1 MPLTKNIC
9 RQSKSLL
16 SCSSSVLAMTAILSI
31 GGQAFAQQNT
41 ATHDSVGLFDEIIV
55 TAQKR
60 SQNSQEVPLA
70 VTAIT
75 GDTLEKL
82 GVTDVRGIANIVPG
96 FTVAQSFRG
105 PPIYTLRGVG
115 FNTPNL
121 AASSPVGVY
130 VDEFV
135 FAYPSMTD
143 GLAFDL
149 ERVEV
154 LKGPQGTLYGRNT
167 TGGLVNSI
175 TRKPTQESEGYV
187 RVNVGNYETYGVE
200 GAIGGPLTDDL
211 SGRLSFKTDKS
222 DKGWQKSITHGGRR
236 GKVDKFAAR
245 AALTWEPSDDVDVY
259 FTGTWTRDNSESTVG
274 QSIAVYPK
282 INNGV
287 LSLTNPDWIAGLA
300 ALNVD
305 VADITRQAFTPTNA
319 SQANWVV
326 ENIKWGGV
334 EGGNNFTPAP
344 LDPRMDNELLSV
356 GLRVNWQ
363 ATDDI
368 TLTSL
373 TSYAD
378 FSKYQQVD
386 IAGWDIENAIGLGI
400 GSIKSFN
407 QELRLSGK
415 TDKADWIVGGF
426 YGRDKLKDE
435 DRSWGATLSAVSGA
449 LRPIGV
455 AFVAANGGTIAEQ
468 EDVLWGFRDWANQV
482 EQDVETWSVFAQGDY
497 DVTAKFGVT
506 LGLRYTEDETVSAG
520 CSVDQGDN
528 SIAATWN
535 AFFPAIGIPSNIA
548 PGGCVTYLDDIIPA
562 FISRLDADPSN
573 DLIYPEQGIVNKSIA
588 ENNVS
593 GRIGVHYQHSEDL
606 LVYASASRGFKSGG
620 IPNQDTNVG
629 SQSDPVKQEEL
640 RAYEIGFKSRPNATS
655 LLNAS
660 AFYYDY
666 RDKQVFGAVRDII
679 YGYLTRLV
687 NIPKSKIYGAE
698 LEASTELF
706 DDFNVR
712 VIGTYLKSEIKEF
725 TGFDAVGNVRDFSGT
740 GFTFTPELQL
750 NAIATYR
757 FDVSD
762 NWDSRI
768 TLNGSY
774 SSSQKADLA
783 DNPLFKID
791 SSIVFDLNMNF
802 SSNDGK
808 YEFEIYGKNLFDEY
822 SWSSVQTNQDS
833 ITRFANKP
841 RTFGAALRVNF

>member
-1 MPLTKNIC
+1 MHLIKNKYH
-9 RQSKSLL
+9 QSKSLL
-16 SCSSSVLAMTAILSI
+16 RCSSSVLGMTAILSI
-31 GGQAFAQQNT
+31 GGQAFAQQDT
-41 ATHDSVGLFDEIIV
+41 ATQVHGGLFDEIVV

-60 SQNSQEVPLA
+60 SQNSQDISI
-70 VTAIT
+70 AIT
-75 GDTLEKL
+75 AFSGDTLEKL

-121 AASSPVGVY
+121 TASSPVGFY

-143 GLAFDL
+143 GLNFDL
-149 ERVEV
+149 ERVEA

-167 TGGLVNSI
+167 TGGLVNFI
-175 TRKPTQESEGYV
+175 TRKPTRDPEGYV
-187 RVNVGNYETYGVE
+187 RFNVGNYETYGVQ
-200 GAIGGPLTDDL
+200 GAISGPLTDKL
-211 SGRLSFKTDKS
+211 LGRLSFKIDKS

-245 AALTWEPSDDVDVY
+245 AALTWEASEDVEVNI
-259 FTGTWTRDNSESTVG
+259 TGTWTRDNSESTVG

-282 INNGV
+282 INNGT
-287 LSLTNPDWIAGLA
+287 LSLTNPAWIAGLA
-300 ALNVD
+300 ALNID

-326 ENIKWGGV
+326 ENLKWGGV

-344 LDPRMDNELLSV
+344 LDPRKDNELLS
-356 GLRVNWQ
+356 GSLRIDWQ

-378 FSKYQQVD
+378 FSKFQQVD

-426 YGRDKLKDE
+426 YGHDTLENR
-435 DRSWGATLSAVSGA
+435 DRSWGATLSAVSGG

-455 AFVAANGGTIAEQ
+455 AAVAANGGTIAEQ

-482 EQDVETWSVFAQGDY
+482 NQDVETWSVFAQGDY
-497 DVTAKFGVT
+497 AITDKIGIT
-506 LGLRYTEDETVSAG
+506 LGLRYTEDETNSAG
-520 CSVDQGDN
+520 CSLDQGDN

-548 PGGCVTYLDDIIPA
+548 PGGCVTYLDDIVPA
-562 FISRLDADPSN
+562 FVSRLDADPSN
-573 DLIYPEQGIVNKSIA
+573 DLAYPEQGIVEKSIA

-593 GRIGVHYQHSEDL
+593 GRLAVDYRFSDDL
-606 LVYASASRGFKSGG
+606 LLYASASRGFKSGG
-620 IPNQDTNVG
+620 VPNQDTNVG
-629 SQSDPVKQEEL
+629 SQSNPVKQEEL
-640 RAYEIGFKSRPNATS
+640 RAYEVGFKSRPNSKS

-666 RDKQVFGAVRDII
+666 RNKQVFGAVRDII
-679 YGYLTRLV
+679 FGFLTRLV
-687 NIPKSKIYGAE
+687 NIPQSKIYGAE
-698 LEASTELF
+698 IEASTELF
-706 DDFNVR
+706 DNFNVR
-712 VIGTYLKSEIKEF
+712 LSGTYLKSEIKEF
-725 TGFDAVGNVRDFSGT
+725 TGFDAVGNVRDFSGA
-740 GFTFTPELQL
+740 GFAFTPELQL
-750 NAIATYR
+750 NGIATYR

-762 NWDSRI
+762 NWDSLI
-768 TLNGSY
+768 TLNGNY
-774 SSSQKADLA
+774 SSSQKADLS
-783 DNPLFKID
+783 NISFFKID
-791 SSIVFDLNMNF
+791 PSIIFNLNINF

-808 YEFEIYGKNLFDEY
+808 YEFEVFAKNIFDEY